1 MRPGVDLRTAQF
13 GSVSRT
19 RRLPYTCGCFPS
31 EHSLAAVDVGS
42 PGVRVDAAGSTDP
55 GGLDG
60 ARVHHPVD
68 GHGRGPGLSGA
79 LSDGHQLAGG
89 CHQPAAACE
98 VHHLRHKGCGG
109 VTSLENC
116 IMLVSPSHRHP
127 PAGLDPGPP
136 PRRPPPPPNG
146 TGTKPT
152 SSAATAHPAR
162 AG

>member
-98 VHHLRHKGCGG
+98 VHHLRHKGRGG

-116 IMLVSPSHRHP
+116 ILLCWYHHHIVIHQLGWTLVRHP
-127 PAGLDPGPP
+127 D
-136 PRRPPPPPNG
+136 G
-146 TGTKPT
+146 TTTAWNRDKTKVLRSHSP
-152 SSAATAHPAR
+152 PAR